1 MEQNEKWEKVR
12 KVLINKYAITLYVFA
27 VILMFV
33 GEQSWFNQI
42 KRGIE
47 IREVKREIKQ
57 VKEQT
62 AKQEQVLRNLDNV
75 DSLEKFAREEY
86 HMHAE
91 GEDVYLV
98 E

>member
-1 MEQNEKWEKVR
+1 MEQNEKWKKVR

-47 IREVKREIKQ
+47 IREVKREIEQ

>member
-1 MEQNEKWEKVR
+1 M
-12 KVLINKYAITLYVFA
+12 LINKYAITLYVFA

-47 IREVKREIKQ
+47 IREVKREIEQ

>member
-1 MEQNEKWEKVR
+1 MEQNEKWKKVR

-47 IREVKREIKQ
+47 IREVKREIEQ
-57 VKEQT
+57 IKEQT

>member
-1 MEQNEKWEKVR
+1 MEQNEKWKKVR

-47 IREVKREIKQ
+47 IREVKREIEQ

-62 AKQEQVLRNLDNV
+62 AKQVQVLRNLDNV